1 MNPFRFG
8 IEHEVAFYRADGKFA
23 DFTNTGFEDFQ
34 QIVDRLPEHPADA
47 EHLRSG
53 DAGIRRK
60 RWYIEGYERFN
71 EDGTLRTCTP
81 KGIEIRTTIHTSIQ
95 SALNELQDSYTLL
108 LEMAARYGYRP
119 APVSFNPEQV
129 KFTPNPPLNAFERE
143 QQRNESPE
151 ERDTAHIPMLTYGPD
166 LSLSQLGMNSAVMV
180 DAASKLTYYSPF
192 IVPFSFNSPFYAGE
206 IWSGLS
212 IRTWKRTGAR
222 PAALVF
228 PPDSGHL
235 LHSNPTLT
243 KAPRHPAEAGRIEF
257 KAFDSSS
264 DFTLYGALF
273 ALLKGLV
280 LDDSLPGRAI
290 VPNAHQHQ
298 MAAMQAFD
306 NPLIFKFAWQALHAA
321 DRALGNDPDHQLLEP
336 LFDMLQRKRT
346 PAHELLEMRLCA

>member
-1 MNPFRFG
+1 MKPFHFG

-23 DFTNTGFEDFQ
+23 DFTNTRFEDFQ
-34 QIVDRLPEHPADA
+34 QIVDRLPEYASDA

-60 RWYIEGYERFN
+60 RWYIEGYERFSA
-71 EDGTLRTCTP
+71 DGKLLTCVP
-81 KGIEIRTTIHTSIQ
+81 KGIEIRTTIHPGIQ
-95 SALNELQDSYTLL
+95 GVLNELQDSYQLL
-108 LEMAARYGYRP
+108 VDMAGRYGYRP
-119 APVSFNPEQV
+119 APVSFNPQQV
-129 KFTPNPPLNAFERE
+129 QFTPDPPLNAFELE
-143 QQRNESPE
+143 QRRNDTPE

-166 LSLSQLGMNSAVMV
+166 LSLSQAGMSSTAIV
-180 DAASKLTYYSPF
+180 DIASKLTYYSPF
-192 IVPFSFNSPFYAGE
+192 IVPFSFSSPFYAGE

-222 PAALVF
+222 PAVLAF
-228 PPDSGHL
+228 PPDSACL

-257 KAFDSSS
+257 KAFDSSA
-264 DFTLYGALF
+264 DFSLYAALF

-298 MAAMQAFD
+298 VAAMQGFD
-306 NPLIFKFAWQALHAA
+306 NPLVFKFAWQVLYAA
-321 DRALGNDPDHQLLEP
+321 DKALAQDPDHILLEP
-336 LFDMLQRKRT
+336 LFDMLQSKRT
-346 PAHELLEMRLCA
+346 PAHQLLEMRLCA

>member
-1 MNPFRFG
+1 MNTFRFG
-8 IEHEVAFYRADGKFA
+8 IEHEVAFCRADGTFA
-23 DFTNTGFEDFQ
+23 DFTNTCFEDFQ
-34 QIVDRLPEHPADA
+34 QIVDRLPEYASDA

-60 RWYIEGYERFN
+60 RWYIEGFERFN

-81 KGIEIRTTIHTSIQ
+81 KGIEIRTTIHPSIQ
-95 SALNELQDSYTLL
+95 GTLNELHDSYTLL
-108 LEMAARYGYRP
+108 VAMAKRYQYYP
-119 APVSFNPEQV
+119 TPTSYNPQQV
-129 KFTPNPPLNAFERE
+129 KFTPNPPLNTFE
-143 QQRNESPE
+143 QAQRRQESPE

-166 LSLSQLGMNSAVMV
+166 LSLSQAGMSSGAMV
-180 DAASKLTYYSPF
+180 DAACKLTYYSPF
-192 IVPFSFNSPFYAGE
+192 IVPFSFSSPFYAGE

-228 PPDSGHL
+228 PPDTGHL
-235 LHSNPTLT
+235 LQSNPTLT
-243 KAPRHPAEAGRIEF
+243 KTPRHPAEAGRIEF
-257 KAFDSSS
+257 KAFDSCA
-264 DFTLYGALF
+264 DFNLYAALF

-280 LDDSLPGRAI
+280 LDDTLQGRAI

-321 DRALGNDPDHQLLEP
+321 DKALGSDPDHQLLEP

-346 PAHELLEMRLCA
+346 PAHDLLEMRLCA